1 MSGSFTPEQLQRL
14 YDVSRAIHATL
25 EPAEALKLIVREAVT
40 LVGATSGSLA
50 LVNPTTGLLEIEASE
65 GLPDDADLLS
75 LRPNEGITGWVAH
88 HGEPLRIGDV
98 STEVNTGQY
107 PFTYPCLVLERAEKE
122 EGSLGCSSGEQ
133 KSMQILVQ
141 YLCDGNT
148 ACDELQALNEDRAS
162 SGGGRGERR
171 AARSR

>member
-40 LVGATSGSLA
+40 LMGATSGSLA

-98 STEVNTGQY
+98 SADERYISARPEVRSELAV
-107 PFTYPCLVLERAEKE
+107 PLFIEEDVRAVLNVDAESVDAFSE
-122 EGSLGCSSGEQ
+122 
-133 KSMQILVQ
+133 
-141 YLCDGNT
+141 T
-148 ACDELQALNEDRAS
+148 
-162 SGGGRGERR
+162 
-171 AARSR
+171 

>member
-65 GLPDDADLLS
+65 GLPEDADLLS

-98 STEVNTGQY
+98 STDERYITA
-107 PFTYPCLVLERAEKE
+107 RAEVRSGRGTSASARRTRRRSPEAKPRNPRHFDTI
-122 EGSLGCSSGEQ
+122 EGRRVC
-133 KSMQILVQ
+133 
-141 YLCDGNT
+141 
-148 ACDELQALNEDRAS
+148 QALHMDSKSVLDALCRVKKCL
-162 SGGGRGERR
+162 RR
-171 AARSR
+171 SM